1 MLLLKEKLI
10 DFFKKGVK
18 DFHNILLKYLYIIE
32 RTRISDRLALCVCV
46 GLDSHVGLAVL
57 DLGLPLSPVN
67 AVYNAADDENNNY
80 ADDDDQTKSH

>member
-1 MLLLKEKLI
+1 M
-10 DFFKKGVK
+10 
-18 DFHNILLKYLYIIE
+18 
-32 RTRISDRLALCVCV
+32 CVCV

-67 AVYNAADDENNNY
+67 AVYDAADDENNNY